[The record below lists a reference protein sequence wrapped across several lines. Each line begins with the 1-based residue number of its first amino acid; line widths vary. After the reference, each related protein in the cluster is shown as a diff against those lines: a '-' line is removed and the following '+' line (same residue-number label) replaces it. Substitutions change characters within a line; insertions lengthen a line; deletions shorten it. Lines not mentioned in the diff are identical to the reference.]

1 MCTRKHIPCN
11 FRDLCRP
18 NSHPDIQDIQGIHS
32 QIERVSVPRLSTLI
46 RPTRGIIR
54 SNLITIKTSSAKQ
67 IPPQTQLTFALLN
80 IRSLLN
86 KTALVN
92 EIITDNHIDVM
103 CLTETWLKP
112 DEYLPL
118 NESTPPSHLNYH
130 VPRHTGRGGGVA
142 TIYQSSLL
150 TSPKLTYKFKS
161 FEVLV
166 LNFLPPDWKNNQPV
180 TVVTL
185 YRPPGPYTEFLEEF
199 SDFLSTLTIQTEKI
213 LILGDFNIHMD
224 NVNDC
229 LTIAFQSLI
238 EHVGFTQHVQ
248 GPTHSLGHTLDLV
261 ITKGLDVSTAVKDLA
276 LSDHFCVFF
285 DVSMSP
291 HTQNTA
297 MMVKRRII
305 NYQTI
310 KSTVRL

>member
-1 MCTRKHIPCN
+1 MSYT
-11 FRDLCRP
+11 DLCRP
-18 NSHPDIQDIQGIHS
+18 NSHPGIQGIQG
-32 QIERVSVPRLSTLI
+32 QIKSVPRLSTLT

-54 SNLITIKTSSAKQ
+54 SNLITIKTSSDKQ
-67 IPPQTQLTFALLN
+67 IPPQTQLTLALLN
-80 IRSLLN
+80 IRSLSN

-112 DEYLPL
+112 AEYLPL

-130 VPRHTGRGGGVA
+130 VPHHTGRGGGVA

-150 TSPKLTYKFKS
+150 TSPKLTHKFRS

-166 LNFLPPDWKNNQPV
+166 LHFLPPDWKTNQPV

-185 YRPPGPYTEFLEEF
+185 YRPPGPYTEFLEGF

-229 LTIAFQSLI
+229 LTIASQSLI
-238 EHVGFTQHVQ
+238 DHVGFCQNVNS
-248 GPTHSLGHTLDLV
+248 PTHRDKHTIDLV
-261 ITKGLDVSTAVKDLA
+261 LSYGISIEQLTISFSEHLNTLWEYTKI
-276 LSDHFCVFF
+276 F
-285 DVSMSP
+285 
-291 HTQNTA
+291 
-297 MMVKRRII
+297 
-305 NYQTI
+305 
-310 KSTVRL
+310 